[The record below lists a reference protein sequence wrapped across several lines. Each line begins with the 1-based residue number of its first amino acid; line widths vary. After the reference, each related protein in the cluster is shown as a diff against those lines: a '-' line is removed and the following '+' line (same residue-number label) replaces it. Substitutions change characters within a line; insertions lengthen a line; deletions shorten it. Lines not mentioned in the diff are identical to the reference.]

1 MNAKDLFYEDIEVED
16 LFNDG
21 DRDDPDYVPTT
32 KKKMPKRGII
42 ITQNPILHYLIGS
55 FR

>member
-1 MNAKDLFYEDIEVED
+1 MNVKDLFYEDIEVED

-32 KKKMPKRGII
+32 KKKMPREKNANNRMKDL
-42 ITQNPILHYLIGS
+42 QS
-55 FR
+55 